1 MGEMIIGYMTGGLM
15 VIGYLYILLKAMNWL
30 GGLLVSAY
38 YNRRKEERKQKAV
51 NELYD
56 AYQLDRIQDGHTM
69 KIATKGG
76 LVIMMYRQQS
86 DGK

>member
-1 MGEMIIGYMTGGLM
+1 M
-15 VIGYLYILLKAMNWL
+15 VMGYLYILVKAMNWL

-38 YNRRKEERKQKAV
+38 YNRRKEERKQKAA

-56 AYQLDRIQDGHTM
+56 AFKLDQLQDNQTVRV
-69 KIATKGG
+69 ATKGS

>member
-1 MGEMIIGYMTGGLM
+1 MTGGLM

-56 AYQLDRIQDGHTM
+56 AFKLDQLQDGHTM

>member
-1 MGEMIIGYMTGGLM
+1 MSEAIINCMTGGLM
-15 VIGYLYILLKAMNWL
+15 IIGYLYILIRAWKWVFESLFTARVKL
-30 GGLLVSAY
+30 
-38 YNRRKEERKQKAV
+38 RKEEKKQKAV

-56 AYQLDRIQDGHTM
+56 AFELDRIQDGRTM

>member
-1 MGEMIIGYMTGGLM
+1 MVGGLT
-15 VIGYLYILLKAMNWL
+15 VIGYLYILVRAWNWL
-30 GGLLVSAY
+30 FTCLFKAY
-38 YNRRKEERKQKAV
+38 DKRRKEERKQKAV

-56 AYQLDRIQDGHTM
+56 AFELDRIQDGHTM

>member
-1 MGEMIIGYMTGGLM
+1 MINIILGYMISGLM
-15 VIGYLYILLKAMNWL
+15 VIGYMYILVRAWNWL
-30 GGLLVSAY
+30 GSLLVSAY

-56 AYQLDRIQDGHTM
+56 AFELEQIQDGQTM
-69 KIATKGG
+69 KVATKGG

-86 DGK
+86 ESK